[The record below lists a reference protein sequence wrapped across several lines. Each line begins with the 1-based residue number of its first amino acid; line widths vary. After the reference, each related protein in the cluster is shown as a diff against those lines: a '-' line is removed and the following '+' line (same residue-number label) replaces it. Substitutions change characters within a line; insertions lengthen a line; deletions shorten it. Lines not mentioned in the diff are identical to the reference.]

1 MYPDL
6 AAIVTAAVMGMM
18 FYFGPWADPPG
29 MDELWWLLTTAA
41 VILASWRWWGK
52 PTSYLITRVS
62 IIIAAKS
69 DVLRLQP
76 TPWFD
81 TCRQPG
87 GRPVSDGPTVAR
99 SGSSECVS
107 ERKRA
112 MPDLAYGRVHAEPTR
127 A

>member
-1 MYPDL
+1 MTVL
-6 AAIVTAAVMGMM
+6 SREM
-18 FYFGPWADPPG
+18 
-29 MDELWWLLTTAA
+29 
-41 VILASWRWWGK
+41 
-52 PTSYLITRVS
+52 TRVLTHAQEAELARAVVLAYDLDIPLLDRRTRRVS
-62 IIIAAKS
+62 PISPGATKS